1 MSGKLVLAPSL
12 KTIAKT
18 ANTILKKDR
27 QERRYSILIVSAA
40 ENFNTLSAQ
49 CFPKARWTDAFPNAK
64 SRKISSKPIHK
75 QKAVKRP
82 PKGIKI

>member
-49 CFPKARWTDAFPNAK
+49 CFPKARWTEAFPNAK
-64 SRKISSKPIHK
+64 SRTISSHPIHK
-75 QKAVKRP
+75 QNAVKCP